1 MRSLETQTLSQNIE
15 PAKRASR
22 KHASALMGKVASPR
36 EASLRWRRQRLRRIR
51 SRHAPMQGHNQR
63 PRARRARSAPGGP
76 AAYTDF
82 RFESREGSA
91 PTRRGERRA
100 GTGPRRDGL
109 GARHDQ
115 LTNAAA
121 GVKQVASPFNSSV
134 CPVLSSTYR
143 PRSGRA
149 SHPIGVA
156 RSRQRTSESQSIE
169 SSQRPCARPPTC
181 SQDHIRTENLLINV
195 IGRKDLRSVTKIPQ
209 E

>member
-1 MRSLETQTLSQNIE
+1 MRFGGANGPAFVDMFMICPQWSAADTRTGGPNPTPDRGHLMTSPCNAHKKSPGASRGSSGWPRGLRSLETQTLSQNIE

-109 GARHDQ
+109 GRVM
-115 LTNAAA
+115 TN
-121 GVKQVASPFNSSV
+121 
-134 CPVLSSTYR
+134 
-143 PRSGRA
+143 
-149 SHPIGVA
+149 
-156 RSRQRTSESQSIE
+156 
-169 SSQRPCARPPTC
+169 
-181 SQDHIRTENLLINV
+181 
-195 IGRKDLRSVTKIPQ
+195 
-209 E
+209 

>member
-1 MRSLETQTLSQNIE
+1 VRST
-15 PAKRASR
+15 PAGLAPFP
-22 KHASALMGKVASPR
+22 HCF
-36 EASLRWRRQRLRRIR
+36 RL
-51 SRHAPMQGHNQR
+51 
-63 PRARRARSAPGGP
+63 
-76 AAYTDF
+76 
-82 RFESREGSA
+82 ESREGSA
-91 PTRRGERRA
+91 PDPPRGERRA

-134 CPVLSSTYR
+134 CPVLSSTYW

-149 SHPIGVA
+149 ALPIGVA

-195 IGRKDLRSVTKIPQ
+195 IGRKDLRSVTKISQGGLIQSARSPDCYSAPFGRGFSLRFDNRASARHRGGLRCCPKNFCCLDRLSKALSFLDGTTS
-209 E
+209 